1 MSAGRGSDTP
11 QNLHLEL
18 NTLRNLSWYRN
29 NAKYHPLAASLPP
42 LFNCW
47 SLVVDMRVNIFGLP
61 LLPLHGGIHAD
72 DKRELSRAATL
83 TIDSHLVESK
93 LQIGAIA
100 AAYRASLCVHVGIVV
115 EIDGRLCIAEI
126 GSKTGF
132 RILSVERFEVTYTK
146 VRYYIDK

>member
-1 MSAGRGSDTP
+1 M
-11 QNLHLEL
+11 
-18 NTLRNLSWYRN
+18 
-29 NAKYHPLAASLPP
+29 PP

-47 SLVVDMRVNIFGLP
+47 SLVVDMRVNVFGLP

-72 DKRELSRAATL
+72 DKRELSKAAAS

-93 LQIGAIA
+93 IKIGAIA
-100 AAYRASLCVHVGIVV
+100 AAYRASLCVHVGLVI
-115 EIDGRLCIAEI
+115 EFDGKPYIAEI

-132 RILSVERFEVTYTK
+132 RILSVERFEAAYSK

>member
-1 MSAGRGSDTP
+1 M
-11 QNLHLEL
+11 
-18 NTLRNLSWYRN
+18 
-29 NAKYHPLAASLPP
+29 PP

-47 SLVVDMRVNIFGLP
+47 SLVIDMRVHIFGFP

-72 DKRELSRAATL
+72 DKRELSKAAKS

-93 LQIGAIA
+93 IQIGAIA
-100 AAYRASLCVHVGIVV
+100 AAYRASLCVHVGIVI
-115 EIDGRLCIAEI
+115 EIDGKPHIVEI

-132 RILSVERFEVTYTK
+132 RIISVEHFEASYTK

>member
-1 MSAGRGSDTP
+1 M
-11 QNLHLEL
+11 
-18 NTLRNLSWYRN
+18 
-29 NAKYHPLAASLPP
+29 PP

-47 SLVVDMRVNIFGLP
+47 SLVVDMRVNLFGFP

-72 DKRELSRAATL
+72 DKRELSKAAAS
-83 TIDSHLVESK
+83 TIDSHLIESK

-100 AAYRASLCVHVGIVV
+100 AAYRASLCVHVGLVIEV
-115 EIDGRLCIAEI
+115 DGRLHIAEI

-132 RILSVERFEVTYTK
+132 RILSVERFETAYTK

>member
-1 MSAGRGSDTP
+1 MNS
-11 QNLHLEL
+11 
-18 NTLRNLSWYRN
+18 LSWYRN

-47 SLVVDMRVNIFGLP
+47 SLVVDIRVHLFGLP

-72 DKRELSRAATL
+72 DKRELSKAAKS

-93 LQIGAIA
+93 IQIGAIA
-100 AAYRASLCVHVGIVV
+100 AAYRASLCVHVGLVV
-115 EIDGRLCIAEI
+115 EIDGKLHIAEI

-132 RILSVERFEVTYTK
+132 RIISIERFEASYTK
-146 VRYYIDK
+146 VSYYIDK

>member
-1 MSAGRGSDTP
+1 M
-11 QNLHLEL
+11 
-18 NTLRNLSWYRN
+18 
-29 NAKYHPLAASLPP
+29 PP

-47 SLVVDMRVNIFGLP
+47 SLAVNMRVNVFGLP

-72 DKRELSRAATL
+72 DKRELSKAASS

-93 LQIGAIA
+93 IQIGAIA
-100 AAYRASLCVHVGIVV
+100 AAYRASLCVHVGIVI
-115 EIDGRLCIAEI
+115 EFDGKPHIAEI

-132 RILSVERFEVTYTK
+132 RILSVERFEATYTK

>member
-1 MSAGRGSDTP
+1 
-11 QNLHLEL
+11 L
-18 NTLRNLSWYRN
+18 NSLSWYRN

-47 SLVVDMRVNIFGLP
+47 SLVVDMRVNLFGFP

-72 DKRELSRAATL
+72 DKRELSKAAKS
-83 TIDSHLVESK
+83 TIDSHLIESK
-93 LQIGAIA
+93 IQIGAIA
-100 AAYRASLCVHVGIVV
+100 AAYRASLCVHVGIVI
-115 EIDGRLCIAEI
+115 EIDGKPHIAEI

-132 RILSVERFEVTYTK
+132 RIISVERFEASYTK